1 MWPDVVTEALLIAVV
16 GGLVAIVVELI
27 RNRRRQDKVV
37 HEVSPNS
44 GSSMKDALGRI
55 EANLTDL
62 RAEVDAMR
70 TAQARNGERLAA
82 LEAVASVPTGVG
94 TNGRRWFR

>member
-1 MWPDVVTEALLIAVV
+1 MLTEGLLIA
-16 GGLVAIVVELI
+16 LIVAASGIVVELI
-27 RNRRRQDKVV
+27 RARKRQDKVV

-55 EANLTDL
+55 EGNLKDL
-62 RAEVDAMR
+62 ADEVEKLKQG
-70 TAQARNGERLAA
+70 QARNGERLAG
-82 LEAVASVPTGVG
+82 LEAVVLPAA